1 MAESKK
7 TSRAAA
13 GGVKILSF
21 NIENFSEKKY
31 QNQEVVNVL
40 LEVRTISREQLTLV
54 RLVAYASIDAS

>member
-40 LEVRTISREQLTLV
+40 LEVRTISSREPLTLV
-54 RLVAYASIDAS
+54 RLVAYAS